1 VSPEDFDTI
10 ELIEEVR
17 KILPPEC
24 EVVSRISSDGKAFI
38 VILDAAEIT
47 EHVRLSRR
55 PAAQGPDDPADK
67 V

>member
-24 EVVSRISSDGKAFI
+24 EVVSRISNDGKAFI
-38 VILDAAEIT
+38 VIEDN
-47 EHVRLSRR
+47 VRLSFR
-55 PAAQGPDDPADK
+55 PSAESPNDPKDQI
-67 V
+67 